1 MMHEGRSARYRHY
14 KGGIYEFV
22 CAAKL
27 ESDPK
32 VVMIVYTAADGSYWT
47 RPESVF
53 FETVEHQGRRVPR
66 FAPLDDAPA

>member
-1 MMHEGRSARYRHY
+1 MTSPMQFRHY
-14 KGGIYEFV
+14 KGGIYNFV

-27 ESDPK
+27 ESDPD

-53 FETVEHQGRRVPR
+53 FEYVEHEGKTVQR
-66 FAPLDDAPA
+66 FVAIDA

>member
-1 MMHEGRSARYRHY
+1 MRYRHY

-27 ESDPK
+27 ESNPDI
-32 VVMIVYTAADGSYWT
+32 VMIVYTAADGSYWT

-53 FETVEHQGRRVPR
+53 FETIEHQGGQIQR
-66 FAPLDDAPA
+66 FTPMDDEAA

>member
-1 MMHEGRSARYRHY
+1 MRYRHY

-27 ESDPK
+27 ESDPN

-47 RPESVF
+47 RPETVF
-53 FETVEHQGRRVPR
+53 LETIEHQGKRVQR
-66 FAPLDDAPA
+66 FTLMDDEAV

>member
-1 MMHEGRSARYRHY
+1 MQYRHF
-14 KGGIYEFV
+14 KGGIYNFV

-27 ESDPK
+27 ESDPN

-53 FETVEHQGRRVPR
+53 FELIEHEGKTVQR
-66 FAPLDDAPA
+66 FTPIKT

>member
-1 MMHEGRSARYRHY
+1 MQYRHF
-14 KGGIYEFV
+14 KGGIYNFI

-27 ESDPK
+27 ESDPN

-53 FETVEHQGRRVPR
+53 FELIEHEGKTVQR
-66 FAPLDDAPA
+66 FTPITT